1 MRSCLLTL
9 GLVAGIA
16 FHAAAQS
23 PKETALAK
31 GQEAIKLMDEG
42 HVPES
47 IKLLEEA
54 ATLDPANYHYS
65 YELALAHY
73 MLKEYPAAIALL
85 TPLVDRKET
94 SERTFQL
101 LGNSYDLAGQG
112 PKAVEIY
119 TQGLAKFPGSGP
131 LHLEMGNLQLAK
143 KNYVEA
149 LSFYEKGIEMA
160 PTFPSNYYRAA
171 KLYLASNNELWG
183 MIYGELFMNLE
194 RNSARTAEMSKLLFD
209 TYKSEITFPKPNS
222 ASVSFGQTV
231 IDASTMGK
239 GKNLKLPYSLA
250 YETTMGVAVASEHEI
265 TLRSLNTIRNSFIST
280 YYAMKHDAKY
290 PNVLFDYQRQIDKA
304 GHAEAY
310 NYWLLMKGDEDGF
323 DAWAKANPEKWKNF
337 VAWYQNNS
345 LALDAKHKFYRTQY

>member
-1 MRSCLLTL
+1 MRTFILTL
-9 GLVAGIA
+9 GLAAGLA
-16 FHAAAQS
+16 VQANAQS
-23 PKETALAK
+23 AKETALAK
-31 GQEAIKLMDEG
+31 GQEAIKLMDDG

-54 ATLDPANYHYS
+54 AALDPTNYHYG

-73 MLKEYPAAIALL
+73 MQKEYPTAIALL
-85 TPLVDRKET
+85 TPLADRKEA
-94 SERTFQL
+94 SERTYQL

-112 PKAVEIY
+112 TQAAETY
-119 TQGLAKFPGSGP
+119 NQGLKKFPESGP
-131 LHLEMGNLQLAK
+131 LHLELGNLQLVK
-143 KNYVEA
+143 KDYAEA
-149 LSFYEKGIEMA
+149 LKFYEKGIELA

-222 ASVSFGQTV
+222 ASVSFGQNV
-231 IDASTMGK
+231 LDASTMGK
-239 GKNLKLPYSLA
+239 GKDFKLPYSMA
-250 YETTMGVAVASEHEI
+250 YETTMGVAVATAHEI
-265 TLRSLNTIRNSFIST
+265 TLASLNTIRTNFINT
-280 YYAMKHDAKY
+280 YYDMKHDAKY
-290 PNVLFDYQRQIDKA
+290 PNVLFDYQRQIAKA

-337 VAWYQNNS
+337 VAWYQGN
-345 LALDAKHKFYRTQY
+345 ALELNARHRFYRAQY